1 MPVWSININVC
12 PFCPPWQE
20 ACQSQLQGALQT
32 SKHMPCTGARCRST
46 PIALQTRIYR
56 PVISANN
63 TNVPYCANGA
73 RRETHQN
80 EQRLAVGHLP
90 GIGKRFSR
98 SKESCSPSL
107 SISVNV
113 KENSKV
119 YCWTTENKVYD
130 IAPGKNVRQQIV
142 SVIIP
147 WKSQLLSSGNAT
159 DEITVVTTPSLW
171 MRASEQSFLT
181 KATYCKCEIR
191 GNGCGLLS

>member
-32 SKHMPCTGARCRST
+32 SEHMPCTGARCRST

-142 SVIIP
+142 SVIVP